1 MTGQRTIF
9 VCQKCGAQ
17 SPKWIGR
24 CPECGEWNS
33 MAETVLEVRAGEQK
47 SRRKAVKP
55 LRLSEIKKRKLERI
69 KTGILEFDRVLGGG
83 IVPGSVVL
91 LAGEP
96 GIGKSTLITQILAK
110 VGGLYVSGEESAEQ
124 IKIRT
129 ERLKVKEDKFLVLPE
144 TNVESI
150 ISAIQ
155 QFSHLIMVIID
166 SIQTMTTED
175 LTGTAGSIGQ
185 VRGSA
190 NKLLKI
196 AKKTNIPIF
205 LIGHI
210 TKSGNIAGP
219 KVLEH
224 LVDVVLYLEGDK
236 KYNFRILRAHKN
248 RFGATDEVGVFEMRD
263 CGMSE
268 ISDPSKLFLA
278 QRVEK
283 VSGSAI
289 VSVLQGNRP
298 VLVEVQAL
306 VVPTSLVIPRRVANG
321 VSFQRLQLL
330 CAVLQ
335 KRCRLPLNRFDVY
348 LNVAGGL
355 KVDEPAADLGICVA
369 IVSSLKNKLISK
381 ETVFIGEVG
390 LLGEI
395 RNVGQLEKRIKEAR
409 KLGFKKAITTEKH
422 RSITEVIHNILKT
435 P

>member
-185 VRGSA
+185 VRESA